1 MNGRAKP
8 AGSVEN
14 DPTETSA
21 IKFAALQNAVDPVGV
36 SGFLLK
42 VDETL
47 SADRVAPPRQ
57 LRSLAGQEHGQT
69 IPSAEARLTSLTDRG
84 THGDKAWPP
93 VLFMVA

>member
-1 MNGRAKP
+1 MTRLRHRR
-8 AGSVEN
+8 S
-14 DPTETSA
+14 
-21 IKFAALQNAVDPVGV
+21 KFAALQNAVDPVGV